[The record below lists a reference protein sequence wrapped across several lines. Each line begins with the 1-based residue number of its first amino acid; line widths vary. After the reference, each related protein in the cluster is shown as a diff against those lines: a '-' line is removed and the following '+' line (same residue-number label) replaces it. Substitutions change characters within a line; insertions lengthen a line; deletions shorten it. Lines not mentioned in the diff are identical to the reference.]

1 MCGFVGFIDENDQTY
16 DHRAAIIAMADA
28 IAHRGPDSEGYFNDG
43 RTALGF
49 RRLAIIDLA
58 GANQPLYNENRSLV
72 LVFNGEIYNYR
83 ELRRQLI
90 AAGHAFS
97 TQGDAEVVLHGFEQ
111 WGEGVLDRLRG
122 MFAFALYDTA
132 TGELFCAR
140 DTFGIKP
147 LYYAVE
153 GGRILFGSEI
163 KGLLAH
169 PHARRSLNERR
180 LAHWLCM
187 EYLPDE
193 ETLYAVEGGRIL
205 FGSEIKGLLAHP
217 HARRSLNERRLAHW
231 LCMEYLPDEETLFEG
246 VRKLPAGHWLRW
258 RNGRAERGRWFVPRF
273 APDAGR
279 SLKES
284 AEAIEA
290 ALRESV
296 AAHAIADV
304 DVGCFLSA
312 GVDSSLVA
320 REAARIM
327 EARAFTIGWGEGRF
341 SELEAAATFARA
353 TGLPNEGRILGA
365 EQFFASVPAV
375 QYAMDEPLPYAMD
388 EPLPNPS
395 AVPLYHLCAMAA
407 ESVKVVLSGEGADEL
422 FGGYPYYQECLAFAP
437 YMTVPAPARRAL
449 AAAARRLPEGT
460 HGRRFLMRGA
470 HPLPERYIRLE
481 YNFPWAEALD
491 LLAPE
496 LGARCAAAPTP
507 WELAAPLFAEIE
519 ADEITAMQ
527 TYNFPWAE
535 ALDLLAPELGAR
547 CAAAPTPW
555 ELAAPLFAE
564 IEADEITAMQTADIL
579 TWMQQDILLKA
590 DKMSMAS
597 SLELRVPFLDRE
609 VFALASTLPVSQRVG
624 RRETKIALRAAAAR
638 TLPQATAAMP
648 KQGFV
653 TPLAQWLR
661 KDPWREQV
669 HEVLNSERARRFFR
683 TDRLNALLDEHQRGP
698 RSHMKKIWSAY
709 CFLIWHEQYFG

>member
-16 DHRAAIIAMADA
+16 DHRAVIVAMADA
-28 IAHRGPDSEGYFNDG
+28 IAHRGPDSEGYFEDG
-43 RTALGF
+43 RAALGF

-97 TQGDAEVVLHGFEQ
+97 TQGDAEVVLHGFER
-111 WGEGVLDRLRG
+111 WGAGVLDRLRG

-140 DTFGIKP
+140 DAFGIKP

-153 GGRILFGSEI
+153 G
-163 KGLLAH
+163 
-169 PHARRSLNERR
+169 
-180 LAHWLCM
+180 
-187 EYLPDE
+187 D
-193 ETLYAVEGGRIL
+193 RIL

-231 LCMEYLPDEETLFEG
+231 LCMEYLPDEETLFED

-312 GVDSSLVA
+312 GMDSSLVA

-327 EARAFTIGWGEGRF
+327 EARTFTIGWGEGRF

-353 TGLPNEGRILGA
+353 TGLPNEGRILDA

-375 QYAMDEPLPYAMD
+375 QYAMD

-437 YMTVPAPARRAL
+437 YMMVPAPARRAL
-449 AAAARRLPEGT
+449 AAAARHLPEGT

-519 ADEITAMQ
+519 V
-527 TYNFPWAE
+527 
-535 ALDLLAPELGAR
+535 
-547 CAAAPTPW
+547 
-555 ELAAPLFAE
+555 
-564 IEADEITAMQTADIL
+564 DEITAMQTADIL

-590 DKMSMAS
+590 DKMSMAA

-653 TPLAQWLR
+653 TPLAQWLQEE
-661 KDPWREQV
+661 PWHSQV
-669 HEVLNSERARRFFR
+669 REVLNGERARRFFR

-709 CFLIWHEQYFG
+709 CFRIWHEQYFD

>member
-1 MCGFVGFIDENDQTY
+1 MCGFVGLLDDNDQTY
-16 DHRAAIIAMADA
+16 DHRAAIVAMADA
-28 IAHRGPDSEGYFNDG
+28 IAHRGPDSEGYFEDG
-43 RTALGF
+43 RAALGF

-83 ELRRQLI
+83 ELRRQL
-90 AAGHAFS
+90 ADAGHVFS

-153 GGRILFGSEI
+153 
-163 KGLLAH
+163 
-169 PHARRSLNERR
+169 
-180 LAHWLCM
+180 
-187 EYLPDE
+187 D
-193 ETLYAVEGGRIL
+193 GRIL

-327 EARAFTIGWGEGRF
+327 EARTFTIGWGEGRF

-375 QYAMDEPLPYAMD
+375 QYAMD

-449 AAAARRLPEGT
+449 AAAARHLPEGT

-481 YNFPWAEALD
+481 
-491 LLAPE
+491 
-496 LGARCAAAPTP
+496 
-507 WELAAPLFAEIE
+507 
-519 ADEITAMQ
+519 
-527 TYNFPWAE
+527 YNFPWAE

-609 VFALASTLPVSQRVG
+609 VFALASTLPASQRVG

-653 TPLAQWLR
+653 TPLAQWLQE
-661 KDPWREQV
+661 KPWHSQV
-669 HEVLNSERARRFFR
+669 REVLNSERARRFFR
-683 TDRLNALLDEHQRGP
+683 TDRLNALLDEHQHGT

-709 CFLIWHEQYFG
+709 CFLNWHEQYFS

>member
-16 DHRAAIIAMADA
+16 DHRAAIVAMADA

-193 ETLYAVEGGRIL
+193 ETL
-205 FGSEIKGLLAHP
+205 
-217 HARRSLNERRLAHW
+217 
-231 LCMEYLPDEETLFEG
+231 FEG

-279 SLKES
+279 SLEES

-375 QYAMDEPLPYAMD
+375 QYAMD

-527 TYNFPWAE
+527 T
-535 ALDLLAPELGAR
+535 
-547 CAAAPTPW
+547 
-555 ELAAPLFAE
+555 
-564 IEADEITAMQTADIL
+564 ADIL

-590 DKMSMAS
+590 DKMSMTS

>member
-16 DHRAAIIAMADA
+16 DHRAAIVAMADA

-193 ETLYAVEGGRIL
+193 ETL
-205 FGSEIKGLLAHP
+205 
-217 HARRSLNERRLAHW
+217 
-231 LCMEYLPDEETLFEG
+231 FEG

-279 SLKES
+279 SLEES

-375 QYAMDEPLPYAMD
+375 QYAMD

-527 TYNFPWAE
+527 T
-535 ALDLLAPELGAR
+535 
-547 CAAAPTPW
+547 
-555 ELAAPLFAE
+555 
-564 IEADEITAMQTADIL
+564 ADIL

-609 VFALASTLPVSQRVG
+609 VFALASTPPVSQRVG

>member
-16 DHRAAIIAMADA
+16 DHRAVIVAMADA
-28 IAHRGPDSEGYFNDG
+28 IAHRGPDSEGHFEDG
-43 RTALGF
+43 RAALGF

-97 TQGDAEVVLHGFEQ
+97 TQGDAEVVLHGFER
-111 WGEGVLDRLRG
+111 WGAGVLDRLRG

-140 DTFGIKP
+140 DAFGIKP
-147 LYYAVE
+147 LYYAAE
-153 GGRILFGSEI
+153 GDRILFGSEI

-169 PHARRSLNERR
+169 P
-180 LAHWLCM
+180 
-187 EYLPDE
+187 Y
-193 ETLYAVEGGRIL
+193 
-205 FGSEIKGLLAHP
+205 
-217 HARRSLNERRLAHW
+217 ARRSLNERRLAHW

-327 EARAFTIGWGEGRF
+327 EARTFTIGWGEGRF

-375 QYAMDEPLPYAMD
+375 QYAMD

-437 YMTVPAPARRAL
+437 YMMVPAPARRAL
-449 AAAARRLPEGT
+449 AAAARHLPEGT

-481 YNFPWAEALD
+481 
-491 LLAPE
+491 
-496 LGARCAAAPTP
+496 
-507 WELAAPLFAEIE
+507 
-519 ADEITAMQ
+519 
-527 TYNFPWAE
+527 YNFPWAE

-609 VFALASTLPVSQRVG
+609 VFALASTLPASQRVG

-661 KDPWREQV
+661 EEPWHSQV
-669 HEVLNSERARRFFR
+669 REVLNSERARRFFR

>member
-16 DHRAAIIAMADA
+16 DHRAAIAAMADA
-28 IAHRGPDSEGYFNDG
+28 IAHRGPDSEGYFEDG
-43 RTALGF
+43 RAALGF

-111 WGEGVLDRLRG
+111 WGEAVLDRLRG

-140 DTFGIKP
+140 DAFGIKP
-147 LYYAVE
+147 LYYAAE
-153 GGRILFGSEI
+153 G
-163 KGLLAH
+163 
-169 PHARRSLNERR
+169 
-180 LAHWLCM
+180 
-187 EYLPDE
+187 D
-193 ETLYAVEGGRIL
+193 RIL

-279 SLKES
+279 SLEES

-327 EARAFTIGWGEGRF
+327 EARTFTIGWGEGRF

-353 TGLPNEGRILGA
+353 TGLPNEGRILDA

-375 QYAMDEPLPYAMD
+375 QYAMD

-449 AAAARRLPEGT
+449 AAAARHLPEGT

-507 WELAAPLFAEIE
+507 WEH
-519 ADEITAMQ
+519 
-527 TYNFPWAE
+527 
-535 ALDLLAPELGAR
+535 
-547 CAAAPTPW
+547 
-555 ELAAPLFAE
+555 AAPLFAE

-609 VFALASTLPVSQRVG
+609 VFALASTLPASQRVG

-653 TPLAQWLR
+653 TPLAQWLQEE
-661 KDPWREQV
+661 PWHSQV
-669 HEVLNSERARRFFR
+669 REVLNSERARRFFR

>member
-16 DHRAAIIAMADA
+16 DHRAAIVAMADA

-111 WGEGVLDRLRG
+111 WGEAVLDRLRG

-169 PHARRSLNERR
+169 PN
-180 LAHWLCM
+180 
-187 EYLPDE
+187 
-193 ETLYAVEGGRIL
+193 
-205 FGSEIKGLLAHP
+205 
-217 HARRSLNERRLAHW
+217 ARRSLNERRLAHW

-279 SLKES
+279 SLVES

-296 AAHAIADV
+296 TAHAIADV

-327 EARAFTIGWGEGRF
+327 EARTFTIGWGEGRF

-365 EQFFASVPAV
+365 EQFFSSVAAV
-375 QYAMDEPLPYAMD
+375 QYAMD

-437 YMTVPAPARRAL
+437 YMMVPAPARRAL
-449 AAAARRLPEGT
+449 AAAARHLPEGT

-481 YNFPWAEALD
+481 
-491 LLAPE
+491 
-496 LGARCAAAPTP
+496 
-507 WELAAPLFAEIE
+507 
-519 ADEITAMQ
+519 
-527 TYNFPWAE
+527 YNFPWAE

-609 VFALASTLPVSQRVG
+609 VFALASTLPASQRVG

-661 KDPWREQV
+661 EEPWHSQV
-669 HEVLNSERARRFFR
+669 REVLNSERARRFFR

-709 CFLIWHEQYFG
+709 CFLNWHEQYFS

>member
-16 DHRAAIIAMADA
+16 DHRAAIVAMADA
-28 IAHRGPDSEGYFNDG
+28 IAHRGPDSEGYFEDG
-43 RTALGF
+43 RAVLGF

-111 WGEGVLDRLRG
+111 WGEGMLDRLRG

-193 ETLYAVEGGRIL
+193 ETL
-205 FGSEIKGLLAHP
+205 
-217 HARRSLNERRLAHW
+217 
-231 LCMEYLPDEETLFEG
+231 FEG

-273 APDAGR
+273 VPDAGR
-279 SLKES
+279 SLEET
-284 AEAIEA
+284 AEAIEV

-327 EARAFTIGWGEGRF
+327 EARTFTIGWGEGRF
-341 SELEAAATFARA
+341 SELEAAATFAQA
-353 TGLPNEGRILGA
+353 TGLPNEGRILDA

-375 QYAMDEPLPYAMD
+375 QYAMD

-437 YMTVPAPARRAL
+437 YMMVPAPARRAL
-449 AAAARRLPEGT
+449 AAAARHLPEGT

-481 YNFPWAEALD
+481 
-491 LLAPE
+491 
-496 LGARCAAAPTP
+496 
-507 WELAAPLFAEIE
+507 
-519 ADEITAMQ
+519 
-527 TYNFPWAE
+527 YNFPWAE

-609 VFALASTLPVSQRVG
+609 VFTLASTLPASQRVG

-661 KDPWREQV
+661 EEPWHSQV
-669 HEVLNSERARRFFR
+669 REVLNSERARRFFR

-709 CFLIWHEQYFG
+709 CFLNWHEQYFG

>member
-28 IAHRGPDSEGYFNDG
+28 IAHRGPDSEGYFEDG
-43 RTALGF
+43 RAALGF

-140 DTFGIKP
+140 DAFGIKP

-169 PHARRSLNERR
+169 PN
-180 LAHWLCM
+180 
-187 EYLPDE
+187 
-193 ETLYAVEGGRIL
+193 
-205 FGSEIKGLLAHP
+205 
-217 HARRSLNERRLAHW
+217 ARRSLNERRLAHW

-246 VRKLPAGHWLRW
+246 VRKLSAGHWLRW
-258 RNGRAERGRWFVPRF
+258 RDGHATCGRWFAPRF
-273 APDAGR
+273 VPDAGR
-279 SLKES
+279 SLEET
-284 AEAIEA
+284 AEAIEV

-327 EARAFTIGWGEGRF
+327 EARTFTIGWGEGRF
-341 SELEAAATFARA
+341 SELEAVATFARA
-353 TGLPNEGRILGA
+353 TGLPNEGRILDA

-375 QYAMDEPLPYAMD
+375 QYAMD

-407 ESVKVVLSGEGADEL
+407 ESVKVVLSGEGGRRAVRRL
-422 FGGYPYYQECLAFAP
+422 PLLPGVPCLCALHDGARARP
-437 YMTVPAPARRAL
+437 PRPSRRSSAPARRHPRAAL
-449 AAAARRLPEGT
+449 PHARSAPASRALYPPGIQLPMG
-460 HGRRFLMRGA
+460 RGA
-470 HPLPERYIRLE
+470 RSS
-481 YNFPWAEALD
+481 
-491 LLAPE
+491 
-496 LGARCAAAPTP
+496 GARAGRALRRGSDSLGTCG
-507 WELAAPLFAEIE
+507 APL
-519 ADEITAMQ
+519 
-527 TYNFPWAE
+527 
-535 ALDLLAPELGAR
+535 
-547 CAAAPTPW
+547 
-555 ELAAPLFAE
+555 
-564 IEADEITAMQTADIL
+564 
-579 TWMQQDILLKA
+579 
-590 DKMSMAS
+590 
-597 SLELRVPFLDRE
+597 
-609 VFALASTLPVSQRVG
+609 
-624 RRETKIALRAAAAR
+624 
-638 TLPQATAAMP
+638 
-648 KQGFV
+648 
-653 TPLAQWLR
+653 
-661 KDPWREQV
+661 
-669 HEVLNSERARRFFR
+669 
-683 TDRLNALLDEHQRGP
+683 RGN
-698 RSHMKKIWSAY
+698 R
-709 CFLIWHEQYFG
+709 GG

>member
-16 DHRAAIIAMADA
+16 DHRAAIVAMADA
-28 IAHRGPDSEGYFNDG
+28 IAHRGPDSEGYFEDG
-43 RTALGF
+43 RAALGF

-97 TQGDAEVVLHGFEQ
+97 TQGDAEVVLHGFER
-111 WGEGVLDRLRG
+111 WGAGVLDRLRG

-140 DTFGIKP
+140 DAFGIKP
-147 LYYAVE
+147 LYYAAE
-153 GGRILFGSEI
+153 G
-163 KGLLAH
+163 
-169 PHARRSLNERR
+169 
-180 LAHWLCM
+180 
-187 EYLPDE
+187 D
-193 ETLYAVEGGRIL
+193 RIL

-296 AAHAIADV
+296 TAHAIADV

-327 EARAFTIGWGEGRF
+327 EARTFTIGWGEGRF

-353 TGLPNEGRILGA
+353 TGLPNEGCILGA
-365 EQFFASVPAV
+365 EQFFASAPAV
-375 QYAMDEPLPYAMD
+375 QYAMD

-470 HPLPERYIRLE
+470 NPLPERYIRLE
-481 YNFPWAEALD
+481 
-491 LLAPE
+491 
-496 LGARCAAAPTP
+496 
-507 WELAAPLFAEIE
+507 
-519 ADEITAMQ
+519 
-527 TYNFPWAE
+527 YNFPWAE

-609 VFALASTLPVSQRVG
+609 VFALASTLPASQRVG

-661 KDPWREQV
+661 EEPWHSQV
-669 HEVLNSERARRFFR
+669 REVLNSERARRFFR

-709 CFLIWHEQYFG
+709 CFLNWHEQYFG

>member
-16 DHRAAIIAMADA
+16 DHRAAIVAMADA
-28 IAHRGPDSEGYFNDG
+28 IAHRGPDSEGYFEDG
-43 RTALGF
+43 RAALGF

-58 GANQPLYNENRSLV
+58 GANQPLYNETRSLV

-97 TQGDAEVVLHGFEQ
+97 TQGDAEVVLHGFER
-111 WGEGVLDRLRG
+111 WGAGVLDRLRG

-140 DTFGIKP
+140 DAFGIKP
-147 LYYAVE
+147 LYYAAE
-153 GGRILFGSEI
+153 G
-163 KGLLAH
+163 
-169 PHARRSLNERR
+169 
-180 LAHWLCM
+180 
-187 EYLPDE
+187 D
-193 ETLYAVEGGRIL
+193 RIL

-279 SLKES
+279 SLEES

-327 EARAFTIGWGEGRF
+327 EARTFTIGWGEGRF

-353 TGLPNEGRILGA
+353 TGLPNEGRILDA

-375 QYAMDEPLPYAMD
+375 QYAMD

-437 YMTVPAPARRAL
+437 YMMVPAPARRAL
-449 AAAARRLPEGT
+449 AAAARHLPEGT

-481 YNFPWAEALD
+481 
-491 LLAPE
+491 
-496 LGARCAAAPTP
+496 
-507 WELAAPLFAEIE
+507 
-519 ADEITAMQ
+519 
-527 TYNFPWAE
+527 YNFPWAE

-609 VFALASTLPVSQRVG
+609 VFALASTLPASQRVG

-648 KQGFV
+648 KQGFI

-661 KDPWREQV
+661 EEPWRSQV
-669 HEVLNSERARRFFR
+669 REILNSERARRFFR

-709 CFLIWHEQYFG
+709 CFLIWHEQYFD

>member
-16 DHRAAIIAMADA
+16 DHRAAIVAMADA
-28 IAHRGPDSEGYFNDG
+28 IAHRGPDSEGYFEDG
-43 RTALGF
+43 RAVLGF

-111 WGEGVLDRLRG
+111 WGEAVLDRLRG

-140 DTFGIKP
+140 DAFGIKP

-169 PHARRSLNERR
+169 PN
-180 LAHWLCM
+180 
-187 EYLPDE
+187 
-193 ETLYAVEGGRIL
+193 
-205 FGSEIKGLLAHP
+205 
-217 HARRSLNERRLAHW
+217 ARRSLNERRLAHW

-246 VRKLPAGHWLRW
+246 VRKLSAGHWLRW
-258 RNGRAERGRWFVPRF
+258 RNGRAERGRWFALRF

-296 AAHAIADV
+296 TAHAIADV

-327 EARAFTIGWGEGRF
+327 EARTFTIGWGEGRF

-353 TGLPNEGRILGA
+353 TGLPNEGRILDA

-375 QYAMDEPLPYAMD
+375 QYAMD

-527 TYNFPWAE
+527 T
-535 ALDLLAPELGAR
+535 
-547 CAAAPTPW
+547 
-555 ELAAPLFAE
+555 
-564 IEADEITAMQTADIL
+564 ADIL

-590 DKMSMAS
+590 DKISMAA

-709 CFLIWHEQYFG
+709 CFLIWHEQYFS

>member
-1 MCGFVGFIDENDQTY
+1 MCGFVGFIDENDQAY
-16 DHRAAIIAMADA
+16 DHRAVIVAMADA
-28 IAHRGPDSEGYFNDG
+28 IAHRGPDSEGYFEDG
-43 RTALGF
+43 RAALGF

-111 WGEGVLDRLRG
+111 WGEAVLDRLRG

-140 DTFGIKP
+140 DAFGIKP
-147 LYYAVE
+147 LYYAAE
-153 GGRILFGSEI
+153 G
-163 KGLLAH
+163 
-169 PHARRSLNERR
+169 
-180 LAHWLCM
+180 
-187 EYLPDE
+187 D
-193 ETLYAVEGGRIL
+193 RIL

-320 REAARIM
+320 QEAARIM
-327 EARAFTIGWGEGRF
+327 EARTFTIGWGEGRF

-375 QYAMDEPLPYAMD
+375 QYAMD

-437 YMTVPAPARRAL
+437 YMMVPAPARRAL
-449 AAAARRLPEGT
+449 AAAARHLPEGT

-527 TYNFPWAE
+527 T
-535 ALDLLAPELGAR
+535 
-547 CAAAPTPW
+547 
-555 ELAAPLFAE
+555 
-564 IEADEITAMQTADIL
+564 ADIL

-590 DKMSMAS
+590 DKMSMAA

-661 KDPWREQV
+661 EEPWHSQV
-669 HEVLNSERARRFFR
+669 REVLNSERARRFFR

-709 CFLIWHEQYFG
+709 CFLIWHEQYFD

>member
-16 DHRAAIIAMADA
+16 DHRAAIVAMADA
-28 IAHRGPDSEGYFNDG
+28 IAHRGPDSEGYFEDG
-43 RTALGF
+43 RAALGF

-97 TQGDAEVVLHGFEQ
+97 TQGDAEVVLHGFER
-111 WGEGVLDRLRG
+111 WGAGVLDRLRG

-140 DTFGIKP
+140 DAFGIKP
-147 LYYAVE
+147 LYYAAE
-153 GGRILFGSEI
+153 G
-163 KGLLAH
+163 
-169 PHARRSLNERR
+169 
-180 LAHWLCM
+180 
-187 EYLPDE
+187 D
-193 ETLYAVEGGRIL
+193 RIL

-320 REAARIM
+320 QEAARIM
-327 EARAFTIGWGEGRF
+327 EARTFTIGWGEGRF

-365 EQFFASVPAV
+365 EQFFSSVAAV
-375 QYAMDEPLPYAMD
+375 QYAMD

-527 TYNFPWAE
+527 T
-535 ALDLLAPELGAR
+535 
-547 CAAAPTPW
+547 
-555 ELAAPLFAE
+555 
-564 IEADEITAMQTADIL
+564 ADIL

-609 VFALASTLPVSQRVG
+609 VFALASTLPASQRVG
-624 RRETKIALRAAAAR
+624 RHETKIALRAAAAR

-653 TPLAQWLR
+653 TPLAQWLQEE
-661 KDPWREQV
+661 PWHSQV
-669 HEVLNSERARRFFR
+669 REVLNSERARRFFR

-709 CFLIWHEQYFG
+709 CFLNWHEQYFD

>member
-16 DHRAAIIAMADA
+16 DHRAAIVAMADA
-28 IAHRGPDSEGYFNDG
+28 IAHRGPDSEGYFEDG
-43 RTALGF
+43 GAALGF

-97 TQGDAEVVLHGFEQ
+97 TQGDAEVVLHGFER
-111 WGEGVLDRLRG
+111 WGAGVLDRLRG

-140 DTFGIKP
+140 DAFGIKP
-147 LYYAVE
+147 LYYAAE
-153 GGRILFGSEI
+153 G
-163 KGLLAH
+163 
-169 PHARRSLNERR
+169 
-180 LAHWLCM
+180 
-187 EYLPDE
+187 D
-193 ETLYAVEGGRIL
+193 RIL

-231 LCMEYLPDEETLFEG
+231 LCMEYLPDEETLFED

-327 EARAFTIGWGEGRF
+327 EARTFTIGWGEGRF

-353 TGLPNEGRILGA
+353 TGLPNEGRILDA

-375 QYAMDEPLPYAMD
+375 QYAMD

-527 TYNFPWAE
+527 T
-535 ALDLLAPELGAR
+535 
-547 CAAAPTPW
+547 
-555 ELAAPLFAE
+555 
-564 IEADEITAMQTADIL
+564 ADIL

-609 VFALASTLPVSQRVG
+609 VFALASTLPASQRVG

-661 KDPWREQV
+661 EEPWHSQV
-669 HEVLNSERARRFFR
+669 REVLNSERARRFFR
-683 TDRLNALLDEHQRGP
+683 TDRLNALIDEHQRGP

-709 CFLIWHEQYFG
+709 CFLNWHEQYFD

>member
-28 IAHRGPDSEGYFNDG
+28 IAHRGPDSEGYFEDG
-43 RTALGF
+43 RAALGF

-111 WGEGVLDRLRG
+111 WGERVLDRLRG

-140 DTFGIKP
+140 DAFGIKP

-169 PHARRSLNERR
+169 PN
-180 LAHWLCM
+180 
-187 EYLPDE
+187 
-193 ETLYAVEGGRIL
+193 
-205 FGSEIKGLLAHP
+205 
-217 HARRSLNERRLAHW
+217 ARRSLNERRLAHW

-246 VRKLPAGHWLRW
+246 VRKLSAGHWLRW
-258 RNGRAERGRWFVPRF
+258 RDGHATCGRWFAPRF
-273 APDAGR
+273 VPDAGR
-279 SLKES
+279 SLEET
-284 AEAIEA
+284 AEAIEV

-327 EARAFTIGWGEGRF
+327 EARTFTIGWGEGRF

-375 QYAMDEPLPYAMD
+375 QYAMD

-496 LGARCAAAPTP
+496 LGARCTAAPTP

-519 ADEITAMQ
+519 ADEIT
-527 TYNFPWAE
+527 T
-535 ALDLLAPELGAR
+535 
-547 CAAAPTPW
+547 
-555 ELAAPLFAE
+555 
-564 IEADEITAMQTADIL
+564 MQTADIL

-609 VFALASTLPVSQRVG
+609 VFALASTLPAFQRVG

-653 TPLAQWLR
+653 TPLAQWLQEE
-661 KDPWREQV
+661 PWHSQAR
-669 HEVLNSERARRFFR
+669 EVLNSERARRFFR

-709 CFLIWHEQYFG
+709 CFLNWHEQYFD

>member
-16 DHRAAIIAMADA
+16 DHRAAIAAMADA

-43 RTALGF
+43 RAALGF

-111 WGEGVLDRLRG
+111 WGEAVLDRLRG

-140 DTFGIKP
+140 DAFGIKP

-153 GGRILFGSEI
+153 G
-163 KGLLAH
+163 
-169 PHARRSLNERR
+169 
-180 LAHWLCM
+180 
-187 EYLPDE
+187 D
-193 ETLYAVEGGRIL
+193 RIL

-279 SLKES
+279 SLEES

-327 EARAFTIGWGEGRF
+327 EARTFTIGWGEGRF

-353 TGLPNEGRILGA
+353 TGLPNEGRILDA

-375 QYAMDEPLPYAMD
+375 QYAMD

-437 YMTVPAPARRAL
+437 YMMVPAPARRAL
-449 AAAARRLPEGT
+449 AAAARHLPEGT

-481 YNFPWAEALD
+481 
-491 LLAPE
+491 
-496 LGARCAAAPTP
+496 
-507 WELAAPLFAEIE
+507 
-519 ADEITAMQ
+519 
-527 TYNFPWAE
+527 YNFPWAE

-609 VFALASTLPVSQRVG
+609 VFALASTLPASQRVG

-661 KDPWREQV
+661 EEPWHSQV
-669 HEVLNSERARRFFR
+669 REVLNSERARRFFR
-683 TDRLNALLDEHQRGP
+683 TDRLNALLDEHQHGT

>member
-1 MCGFVGFIDENDQTY
+1 MCGFVGFIGFIDENDQTY

-193 ETLYAVEGGRIL
+193 ETL
-205 FGSEIKGLLAHP
+205 
-217 HARRSLNERRLAHW
+217 
-231 LCMEYLPDEETLFEG
+231 FEG

-279 SLKES
+279 SLEES

-327 EARAFTIGWGEGRF
+327 EARTFTIGWGEGRF

-365 EQFFASVPAV
+365 EQFFALVPAV
-375 QYAMDEPLPYAMD
+375 QYAMD

-449 AAAARRLPEGT
+449 AAAARHLPEGT

-481 YNFPWAEALD
+481 
-491 LLAPE
+491 
-496 LGARCAAAPTP
+496 
-507 WELAAPLFAEIE
+507 
-519 ADEITAMQ
+519 
-527 TYNFPWAE
+527 YNFPWAE

-609 VFALASTLPVSQRVG
+609 VFALASTLPASQRVG

-653 TPLAQWLR
+653 TPLAQWLQEE
-661 KDPWREQV
+661 PWHSQV
-669 HEVLNSERARRFFR
+669 REVLNGERARRFFR

-698 RSHMKKIWSAY
+698 RSLMKKIWSAY

>member
-28 IAHRGPDSEGYFNDG
+28 IAHRGPDSEGYFEDG
-43 RTALGF
+43 RAALGF

-140 DTFGIKP
+140 DAFGIKP

-169 PHARRSLNERR
+169 PN
-180 LAHWLCM
+180 
-187 EYLPDE
+187 
-193 ETLYAVEGGRIL
+193 
-205 FGSEIKGLLAHP
+205 
-217 HARRSLNERRLAHW
+217 ARRSLNERRLAHW

-246 VRKLPAGHWLRW
+246 VRKLSAGHWLRW
-258 RNGRAERGRWFVPRF
+258 RDGHATCGRWFAPRF
-273 APDAGR
+273 VPDAGR
-279 SLKES
+279 SLEET
-284 AEAIEA
+284 AEAIEV

-327 EARAFTIGWGEGRF
+327 EARTFTIGWGEGRF

-353 TGLPNEGRILGA
+353 TGLPNEGRILDA

-375 QYAMDEPLPYAMD
+375 QYAMD

-437 YMTVPAPARRAL
+437 YMTVPAPARTPRPSRRSSAPARRHPRAALPHARSAPASRAL
-449 AAAARRLPEGT
+449 YPPGIQLPMG
-460 HGRRFLMRGA
+460 RGA
-470 HPLPERYIRLE
+470 RSS
-481 YNFPWAEALD
+481 
-491 LLAPE
+491 
-496 LGARCAAAPTP
+496 GARAGRALRRGSDSLGTCG
-507 WELAAPLFAEIE
+507 APL
-519 ADEITAMQ
+519 
-527 TYNFPWAE
+527 
-535 ALDLLAPELGAR
+535 
-547 CAAAPTPW
+547 
-555 ELAAPLFAE
+555 
-564 IEADEITAMQTADIL
+564 
-579 TWMQQDILLKA
+579 
-590 DKMSMAS
+590 
-597 SLELRVPFLDRE
+597 
-609 VFALASTLPVSQRVG
+609 
-624 RRETKIALRAAAAR
+624 
-638 TLPQATAAMP
+638 
-648 KQGFV
+648 
-653 TPLAQWLR
+653 
-661 KDPWREQV
+661 
-669 HEVLNSERARRFFR
+669 
-683 TDRLNALLDEHQRGP
+683 RGN
-698 RSHMKKIWSAY
+698 R
-709 CFLIWHEQYFG
+709 GG

>member
-16 DHRAAIIAMADA
+16 DHRAVIVAMADA
-28 IAHRGPDSEGYFNDG
+28 IAHRGPDSEGYFEDG
-43 RTALGF
+43 RAALGF

-97 TQGDAEVVLHGFEQ
+97 TQGDAEVVLHGFER
-111 WGEGVLDRLRG
+111 WGAGVLDRLRG

-140 DTFGIKP
+140 DAFGIKP
-147 LYYAVE
+147 LYYAAE
-153 GGRILFGSEI
+153 G
-163 KGLLAH
+163 
-169 PHARRSLNERR
+169 
-180 LAHWLCM
+180 
-187 EYLPDE
+187 D
-193 ETLYAVEGGRIL
+193 RIL

-279 SLKES
+279 SLEES

-320 REAARIM
+320 QEAARIM
-327 EARAFTIGWGEGRF
+327 EARTFTIGWGEGRF
-341 SELEAAATFARA
+341 SELEAAATFVRA
-353 TGLPNEGRILGA
+353 TGLPNEGRILDA

-375 QYAMDEPLPYAMD
+375 QYAMD

-437 YMTVPAPARRAL
+437 YMMVPAPARRAL
-449 AAAARRLPEGT
+449 AAAARHLPEGT

-519 ADEITAMQ
+519 ADEIT
-527 TYNFPWAE
+527 T
-535 ALDLLAPELGAR
+535 
-547 CAAAPTPW
+547 
-555 ELAAPLFAE
+555 
-564 IEADEITAMQTADIL
+564 MQTADIL

-609 VFALASTLPVSQRVG
+609 VFALASTLPVSQRVS

-653 TPLAQWLR
+653 TPLAQWLQEE
-661 KDPWREQV
+661 PWHSQV
-669 HEVLNSERARRFFR
+669 REVLNSERARRFFR
-683 TDRLNALLDEHQRGP
+683 TDRLNALLDEHQHGT

-709 CFLIWHEQYFG
+709 CFLIWHEQYFD

>member
-193 ETLYAVEGGRIL
+193 ETL
-205 FGSEIKGLLAHP
+205 
-217 HARRSLNERRLAHW
+217 
-231 LCMEYLPDEETLFEG
+231 FEG

-279 SLKES
+279 SLEES

-341 SELEAAATFARA
+341 LELEAAATFARA

-375 QYAMDEPLPYAMD
+375 QYAMD

-481 YNFPWAEALD
+481 
-491 LLAPE
+491 
-496 LGARCAAAPTP
+496 
-507 WELAAPLFAEIE
+507 
-519 ADEITAMQ
+519 
-527 TYNFPWAE
+527 YNFPWAE

>member
-16 DHRAAIIAMADA
+16 DHRAAIVAMADA

-193 ETLYAVEGGRIL
+193 ETL
-205 FGSEIKGLLAHP
+205 
-217 HARRSLNERRLAHW
+217 
-231 LCMEYLPDEETLFEG
+231 FEG

-279 SLKES
+279 SLEES

-375 QYAMDEPLPYAMD
+375 QYAMDEPLP
-388 EPLPNPS
+388 NPS

-481 YNFPWAEALD
+481 
-491 LLAPE
+491 
-496 LGARCAAAPTP
+496 
-507 WELAAPLFAEIE
+507 
-519 ADEITAMQ
+519 
-527 TYNFPWAE
+527 YNFPWAE

>member
-16 DHRAAIIAMADA
+16 DHRAAIVAMADA
-28 IAHRGPDSEGYFNDG
+28 IAHRGPDSEGYFEDG
-43 RTALGF
+43 RAALGF

-58 GANQPLYNENRSLV
+58 GANQPLYNENRSLA

-97 TQGDAEVVLHGFEQ
+97 TQGDAEVVLHGFER
-111 WGEGVLDRLRG
+111 WGAGVLDRLRG

-140 DTFGIKP
+140 DAFGIKP
-147 LYYAVE
+147 LYYAAE
-153 GGRILFGSEI
+153 G
-163 KGLLAH
+163 
-169 PHARRSLNERR
+169 
-180 LAHWLCM
+180 
-187 EYLPDE
+187 D
-193 ETLYAVEGGRIL
+193 RIL

-279 SLKES
+279 SLEES

-327 EARAFTIGWGEGRF
+327 EARTFTIGWGEGRF

-353 TGLPNEGRILGA
+353 TGLPNEGRILDA

-375 QYAMDEPLPYAMD
+375 QYAMD

-437 YMTVPAPARRAL
+437 YMMVPAPARRAL
-449 AAAARRLPEGT
+449 AAAARHLPEGT

-507 WELAAPLFAEIE
+507 WELAAPLFAEIK
-519 ADEITAMQ
+519 
-527 TYNFPWAE
+527 
-535 ALDLLAPELGAR
+535 
-547 CAAAPTPW
+547 
-555 ELAAPLFAE
+555 
-564 IEADEITAMQTADIL
+564 ADEITAMQTADIL

-609 VFALASTLPVSQRVG
+609 VFALASTLPASQRVG

-638 TLPQATAAMP
+638 TLPQATATMP

-653 TPLAQWLR
+653 TPLAQWLQEE
-661 KDPWREQV
+661 PWHNQV
-669 HEVLNSERARRFFR
+669 REVLSSERARRFFR
-683 TDRLNALLDEHQRGP
+683 TDRLNALIDEHQRGP

>member
-16 DHRAAIIAMADA
+16 DHRAAIVAMADA

-97 TQGDAEVVLHGFEQ
+97 TQGDAEVVLHGFER
-111 WGEGVLDRLRG
+111 WGAGVLDRLRG

-140 DTFGIKP
+140 DAFGIKP
-147 LYYAVE
+147 LYYAAE
-153 GGRILFGSEI
+153 G
-163 KGLLAH
+163 
-169 PHARRSLNERR
+169 
-180 LAHWLCM
+180 
-187 EYLPDE
+187 D
-193 ETLYAVEGGRIL
+193 RIL

-246 VRKLPAGHWLRW
+246 VRKLSAGHWLRW

-279 SLKES
+279 SLEES

-327 EARAFTIGWGEGRF
+327 EARTFTIGWGEGRF

-353 TGLPNEGRILGA
+353 TGLPNEGRILDA

-375 QYAMDEPLPYAMD
+375 QYAMD

-507 WELAAPLFAEIE
+507 WELAAPLFAEIK
-519 ADEITAMQ
+519 
-527 TYNFPWAE
+527 
-535 ALDLLAPELGAR
+535 
-547 CAAAPTPW
+547 
-555 ELAAPLFAE
+555 
-564 IEADEITAMQTADIL
+564 ADEITAMQTADIL

-609 VFALASTLPVSQRVG
+609 VFALASTLPASQRAG

-653 TPLAQWLR
+653 TPLAQWLQEE
-661 KDPWREQV
+661 PWHSQV
-669 HEVLNSERARRFFR
+669 REVLNSERARRFFR

-709 CFLIWHEQYFG
+709 CFLIWHEQYFD

>member
-16 DHRAAIIAMADA
+16 DHRAAIVAMADA
-28 IAHRGPDSEGYFNDG
+28 IAHRGPDSEGYFEDG
-43 RTALGF
+43 RAALGF

-97 TQGDAEVVLHGFEQ
+97 TQGDAEVVIHGFEQ

-140 DTFGIKP
+140 DAFGIKP

-153 GGRILFGSEI
+153 GDRILFGSEI

-169 PHARRSLNERR
+169 PHARRN
-180 LAHWLCM
+180 
-187 EYLPDE
+187 
-193 ETLYAVEGGRIL
+193 
-205 FGSEIKGLLAHP
+205 
-217 HARRSLNERRLAHW
+217 LNERRLAHW
-231 LCMEYLPDEETLFEG
+231 LCMEYLPDEETLFED

-279 SLKES
+279 SLEES

-327 EARAFTIGWGEGRF
+327 EARTFTIGWGEGRF

-353 TGLPNEGRILGA
+353 TGLPNEGRILDA

-375 QYAMDEPLPYAMD
+375 QYAMD

-437 YMTVPAPARRAL
+437 YMMVPAPARRAL

-519 ADEITAMQ
+519 V
-527 TYNFPWAE
+527 
-535 ALDLLAPELGAR
+535 
-547 CAAAPTPW
+547 
-555 ELAAPLFAE
+555 
-564 IEADEITAMQTADIL
+564 DEITAMQTADIL

-609 VFALASTLPVSQRVG
+609 VFALASTLPASQRVG

-661 KDPWREQV
+661 EEPWHSQV
-669 HEVLNSERARRFFR
+669 REVLNSERARRFFR

-709 CFLIWHEQYFG
+709 CFLIWHEQYFS

>member
-193 ETLYAVEGGRIL
+193 ETL
-205 FGSEIKGLLAHP
+205 
-217 HARRSLNERRLAHW
+217 
-231 LCMEYLPDEETLFEG
+231 FEG

-279 SLKES
+279 SLEES

-375 QYAMDEPLPYAMD
+375 QYAMDEPLP
-388 EPLPNPS
+388 NPS

-407 ESVKVVLSGEGADEL
+407 ESVKVVLSGEVADEL

-481 YNFPWAEALD
+481 
-491 LLAPE
+491 
-496 LGARCAAAPTP
+496 
-507 WELAAPLFAEIE
+507 
-519 ADEITAMQ
+519 
-527 TYNFPWAE
+527 YNFPWAE

>member
-193 ETLYAVEGGRIL
+193 ETL
-205 FGSEIKGLLAHP
+205 
-217 HARRSLNERRLAHW
+217 
-231 LCMEYLPDEETLFEG
+231 FEG

-279 SLKES
+279 SLEES

-375 QYAMDEPLPYAMD
+375 QYAMD

-527 TYNFPWAE
+527 T
-535 ALDLLAPELGAR
+535 
-547 CAAAPTPW
+547 
-555 ELAAPLFAE
+555 
-564 IEADEITAMQTADIL
+564 ADIL

-609 VFALASTLPVSQRVG
+609 LFALACTLPVSQRVG

>member
-16 DHRAAIIAMADA
+16 DHRAAIVAMADA
-28 IAHRGPDSEGYFNDG
+28 IAHRGPDSEGYFEDG
-43 RTALGF
+43 RAALGF

-111 WGEGVLDRLRG
+111 WGEAVLDRLRG

-140 DTFGIKP
+140 DAFGIKP

-169 PHARRSLNERR
+169 PN
-180 LAHWLCM
+180 
-187 EYLPDE
+187 
-193 ETLYAVEGGRIL
+193 
-205 FGSEIKGLLAHP
+205 
-217 HARRSLNERRLAHW
+217 ARRSLNERRLAHW

-279 SLKES
+279 SLEES

-327 EARAFTIGWGEGRF
+327 EARTFTIGWGEGRF

-353 TGLPNEGRILGA
+353 TGLPNEGRILDA

-375 QYAMDEPLPYAMD
+375 QYAMD

-407 ESVKVVLSGEGADEL
+407 ESVKVVLSDEGADEL

-449 AAAARRLPEGT
+449 AAAARHLPEGT

-481 YNFPWAEALD
+481 
-491 LLAPE
+491 
-496 LGARCAAAPTP
+496 
-507 WELAAPLFAEIE
+507 
-519 ADEITAMQ
+519 
-527 TYNFPWAE
+527 YNFPWAE

-609 VFALASTLPVSQRVG
+609 VFALASTLPASQRVG

-653 TPLAQWLR
+653 TPLAQWLQEE
-661 KDPWREQV
+661 PWHSQV
-669 HEVLNSERARRFFR
+669 REVLNSERARRFFR

-709 CFLIWHEQYFG
+709 CFLNWHEQYFD

>member
-193 ETLYAVEGGRIL
+193 ETL
-205 FGSEIKGLLAHP
+205 
-217 HARRSLNERRLAHW
+217 
-231 LCMEYLPDEETLFEG
+231 FEG

-279 SLKES
+279 SLEES

-312 GVDSSLVA
+312 GMDSSLVA

-375 QYAMDEPLPYAMD
+375 QYAMD

-481 YNFPWAEALD
+481 
-491 LLAPE
+491 
-496 LGARCAAAPTP
+496 
-507 WELAAPLFAEIE
+507 
-519 ADEITAMQ
+519 
-527 TYNFPWAE
+527 YNFPWAE

>member
-16 DHRAAIIAMADA
+16 DHRAAIVAMADA
-28 IAHRGPDSEGYFNDG
+28 IAHRGPDSEGYFEDG
-43 RTALGF
+43 RAALGF

-97 TQGDAEVVLHGFEQ
+97 TQGDAEVVLHGFER
-111 WGEGVLDRLRG
+111 WGAGVLDRLRG

-140 DTFGIKP
+140 DAFGIKP
-147 LYYAVE
+147 LYYAAE
-153 GGRILFGSEI
+153 G
-163 KGLLAH
+163 
-169 PHARRSLNERR
+169 
-180 LAHWLCM
+180 
-187 EYLPDE
+187 D
-193 ETLYAVEGGRIL
+193 RIL

-327 EARAFTIGWGEGRF
+327 EARTFTIGWGEGRF

-353 TGLPNEGRILGA
+353 TGLPNEGRILDA

-375 QYAMDEPLPYAMD
+375 QYAMD

-437 YMTVPAPARRAL
+437 YMMVPAPARRAL
-449 AAAARRLPEGT
+449 AAAARHLPEGT

-481 YNFPWAEALD
+481 
-491 LLAPE
+491 
-496 LGARCAAAPTP
+496 
-507 WELAAPLFAEIE
+507 
-519 ADEITAMQ
+519 
-527 TYNFPWAE
+527 YNFPWAE

-609 VFALASTLPVSQRVG
+609 VFALASTLPASQRVG

-653 TPLAQWLR
+653 TPLAQWLQEE
-661 KDPWREQV
+661 PWHSQV
-669 HEVLNSERARRFFR
+669 REVLNSERARRFFR

-709 CFLIWHEQYFG
+709 CFLNWHEQYFD

>member
-193 ETLYAVEGGRIL
+193 ETL
-205 FGSEIKGLLAHP
+205 
-217 HARRSLNERRLAHW
+217 
-231 LCMEYLPDEETLFEG
+231 FEG

-279 SLKES
+279 SLEES

-375 QYAMDEPLPYAMD
+375 QYAMD

-527 TYNFPWAE
+527 T
-535 ALDLLAPELGAR
+535 
-547 CAAAPTPW
+547 
-555 ELAAPLFAE
+555 
-564 IEADEITAMQTADIL
+564 ADIL

-648 KQGFV
+648 KQSFV

>member
-28 IAHRGPDSEGYFNDG
+28 IAHRGPDSEGYFEDG
-43 RTALGF
+43 RAALGF

-140 DTFGIKP
+140 DAFGIKP

-169 PHARRSLNERR
+169 PN
-180 LAHWLCM
+180 
-187 EYLPDE
+187 
-193 ETLYAVEGGRIL
+193 
-205 FGSEIKGLLAHP
+205 
-217 HARRSLNERRLAHW
+217 ARRSLNERRLAHW

-246 VRKLPAGHWLRW
+246 VRKLSAGHWLRW
-258 RNGRAERGRWFVPRF
+258 RDGHATCGRWFAPRF
-273 APDAGR
+273 VPDAGR
-279 SLKES
+279 SLEET
-284 AEAIEA
+284 AEAIEV

-327 EARAFTIGWGEGRF
+327 EARTFTIGWGEGRF

-353 TGLPNEGRILGA
+353 TGLPNEGRILDA

-375 QYAMDEPLPYAMD
+375 QYAMD

-527 TYNFPWAE
+527 T
-535 ALDLLAPELGAR
+535 
-547 CAAAPTPW
+547 
-555 ELAAPLFAE
+555 
-564 IEADEITAMQTADIL
+564 ADIL

-609 VFALASTLPVSQRVG
+609 VFALASTLPASQRVG
-624 RRETKIALRAAAAR
+624 RRETKISLRAAAAR
-638 TLPQATAAMP
+638 TLPQATASMP

-653 TPLAQWLR
+653 TPLAQWLQEE
-661 KDPWREQV
+661 PWHSQV
-669 HEVLNSERARRFFR
+669 REVLNSERARRFFR

-709 CFLIWHEQYFG
+709 CFLNWHEQYFD

>member
-193 ETLYAVEGGRIL
+193 ETL
-205 FGSEIKGLLAHP
+205 
-217 HARRSLNERRLAHW
+217 
-231 LCMEYLPDEETLFEG
+231 FEG

-279 SLKES
+279 NLEES

-341 SELEAAATFARA
+341 SELEAAGNLRPA

-375 QYAMDEPLPYAMD
+375 QYAMD

-527 TYNFPWAE
+527 T
-535 ALDLLAPELGAR
+535 
-547 CAAAPTPW
+547 
-555 ELAAPLFAE
+555 
-564 IEADEITAMQTADIL
+564 ADIL

-609 VFALASTLPVSQRVG
+609 VFAVARTCPPPGASRAA
-624 RRETKIALRAAAAR
+624 RRSRPLRRAAARA
-638 TLPQATAAMP
+638 LPAATAARP
-648 KQGFV
+648 KIGFT

-661 KDPWREQV
+661 EEPWATQV
-669 HEVLNSERARRFFR
+669 REVLNGDAARTFFR
-683 TDRLNALLDEHQRGP
+683 TDRLGALMDEHQRGV
-698 RSHMKKIWSAY
+698 RSNMKKIWSAY